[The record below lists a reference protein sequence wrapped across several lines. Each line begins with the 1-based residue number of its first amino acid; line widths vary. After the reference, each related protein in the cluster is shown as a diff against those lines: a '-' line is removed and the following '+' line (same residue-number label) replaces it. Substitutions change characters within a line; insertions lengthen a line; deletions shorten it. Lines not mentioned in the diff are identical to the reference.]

1 MPSAPAERRKGNSGA
16 FALNATL
23 IRSSLARGIASGGSS
38 GVGQG
43 DGSNSVMNLGVSIN
57 PFVGPGNA
65 DELARIHMAARHT
78 AVNYVS
84 TIFALYF
91 LGLAVIV
98 VHYMNGSFGAW
109 SWTCTDLV
117 EEFNCFAGK
126 EVARNGKHCESSSF
140 GRASY
145 VL

>member
-1 MPSAPAERRKGNSGA
+1 MKSALPERNGGP
-16 FALNATL
+16 FAANATL
-23 IRSSLARGIASGGSS
+23 ASSTLVRGGPGG
-38 GVGQG
+38 GGG
-43 DGSNSVMNLGVSIN
+43 GKADGSGSVMNLGVSIN

-109 SWTCTDLV
+109 SWTCSDLV

-126 EVARNGKHCESSSF
+126 EVARNGKANAVKNMAEVHAFQCK
-140 GRASY
+140 
-145 VL
+145 